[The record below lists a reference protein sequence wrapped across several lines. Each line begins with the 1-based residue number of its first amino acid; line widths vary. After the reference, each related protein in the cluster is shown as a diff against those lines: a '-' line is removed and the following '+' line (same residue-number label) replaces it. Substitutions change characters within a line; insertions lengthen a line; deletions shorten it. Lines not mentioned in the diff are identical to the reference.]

1 MESDFLCP
9 DKKKIFKGAWTMSVL
24 KTIFKLLSVVISLSL
39 MAYILKK
46 VLEMAEPAGWGDL
59 LRCYC

>member
-1 MESDFLCP
+1 MISCAQI
-9 DKKKIFKGAWTMSVL
+9 KIFLKGAWTMSVL

-46 VLEMAEPAGWGDL
+46 VLEMAEPAGWEDL

>member
-1 MESDFLCP
+1 
-9 DKKKIFKGAWTMSVL
+9 MSVL

-46 VLEMAEPAGWGDL
+46 VLEMAEPAGWEDL
-59 LRCYC
+59 LRCYCW